1 MKTPADIE
9 KITLAELEKMADDT
23 SVAVPESLERKVT
36 DAVLAAEVIGE
47 TAQRNPEEGGRRSGD
62 VDSRTSVRNSERTS
76 VKKVLMLVPAAAA
89 AIVAAVAIGFN
100 VYNSY
105 RTPADTFSTPEE
117 ALACLEQTFGLIRVK
132 TDKSLEV
139 AERVRPRL
147 EKTYGLRGE

>member
-9 KITLAELEKMADDT
+9 KLTLAELEKMADDT
-23 SVAVPESLERKVT
+23 SVAVPETLERKVT
-36 DAVLAAEVIGE
+36 DAVLAAEVLGE
-47 TAQRNPEEGGRRSGD
+47 TAQRNPEEGGRMSGE
-62 VDSRTSVRNSERTS
+62 VERRTSGRNSDRTS

-89 AIVAAVAIGFN
+89 AIVAAVATGFN

-117 ALACLEQTFGLIRVK
+117 ALACLEQTFSMIGSK

>member
-9 KITLAELEKMADDT
+9 KLTLAELEKMADDT

-36 DAVLAAEVIGE
+36 DAVLAAEVLGE
-47 TAQRNPEEGGRRSGD
+47 TAQRNPEEGGRMSGE
-62 VDSRTSVRNSERTS
+62 VERRTS

-100 VYNSY
+100 VYDSY

-117 ALACLEQTFGLIRVK
+117 ALACLEQTFSMIGSK

>member
-9 KITLAELEKMADDT
+9 KLTMEELERMADDT
-23 SVAVPESLERKVT
+23 SVEVPESLERKVT
-36 DAVLAAEVIGE
+36 DAVLAADALGE
-47 TAQRNPEEGGRRSGD
+47 RP
-62 VDSRTSVRNSERTS
+62 S

-100 VYNSY
+100 VHNLY

-117 ALACLEQTFGLIRVK
+117 ALACLEQTFSMIEEK

-139 AERVRPRL
+139 AERVNPKL
-147 EKTYGLRGE
+147 EKTYNWILKNE

>member
-9 KITLAELEKMADDT
+9 KLTLAELEKMADDT
-23 SVAVPESLERKVT
+23 SVAVPETLEHKVT
-36 DAVLAAEVIGE
+36 DAVLAADALGE
-47 TAQRNPEEGGRRSGD
+47 TAQRNPEESGRRSGE
-62 VDSRTSVRNSERTS
+62 VESRTS

-117 ALACLEQTFGLIRVK
+117 ALACLEQTFSMIGSK

-139 AERVRPRL
+139 AERVRPKL